1 MARRRAWL
9 AVLIGAAIVLA
20 AVLTPIVFDLSPR

>member
-9 AVLIGAAIVLA
+9 AVLVGAIIVAA
-20 AVLTPIVFDLSPR
+20 AVLAPVVVDFSLR

>member
-9 AVLIGAAIVLA
+9 AVLLGALIVAA
-20 AVLTPIVFDLSPR
+20 AVLAPVVIDVSLR

>member
-9 AVLIGAAIVLA
+9 AVLVGAVIVAA
-20 AVLTPIVFDLSPR
+20 AVLAPVVIDFSLR

>member
-9 AVLIGAAIVLA
+9 AVLLGAVIVAA
-20 AVLTPIVFDLSPR
+20 AVLAPVVIDFSLR

>member
-9 AVLIGAAIVLA
+9 VVLVGAVIVAAAMLA
-20 AVLTPIVFDLSPR
+20 PVVVDFSLR

>member
-9 AVLIGAAIVLA
+9 VVLVGAVIVAA
-20 AVLTPIVFDLSPR
+20 AVLAPVVVDFSLR

>member
-9 AVLIGAAIVLA
+9 VVLVGAAIVAA
-20 AVLTPIVFDLSPR
+20 AVLAPVVVDFSLR